1 MIDRRVPIGP
11 RQRSSLSVR
20 DGYKRLVPKPVEYA
34 DQVRKVEAPVQSCDV
49 RNPQLAANRK
59 MQVSSMKMN
68 QIELVN
74 VLNHVIYEEN
84 FPRHRIFAALIL
96 PQRPLA
102 RRNKSR

>member
-1 MIDRRVPIGP
+1 
-11 RQRSSLSVR
+11 
-20 DGYKRLVPKPVEYA
+20 
-34 DQVRKVEAPVQSCDV
+34 
-49 RNPQLAANRK
+49 

-68 QIELVN
+68 EIELVS

-102 RRNKSR
+102 RRNKSRICNRIPAGKQSHIMSGANQFLSEV